1 MIARMILL
9 GMALTLALSAG
20 VLPTAAMAGVK
31 TADSGG
37 SFENQATACS
47 SAKRRAQDTASRYG
61 KVNEVGQCSCAR
73 DPSDHPISPGQWRC
87 TVDAYYSER

>member
-1 MIARMILL
+1 MACMRIL
-9 GMALTLALSAG
+9 GMALALVLCAG
-20 VLPTAAMAGVK
+20 ALPTAAMAGVK

-37 SFENQATACS
+37 SFENQSTACA
-47 SAKRRAQDTASRYG
+47 SAKRRAQNNASRYG

-73 DPSDHPISPGQWRC
+73 DPSDHPISPGLWRC